1 MTLEGMHQ
9 FHLNFTE
16 GSNIIKYRSSS
27 KRGGGGV
34 IRKFLMSYGLFLLRF
49 WLNCQFVVSDRY
61 LLKGGNEFFSNF
73 TEG

>member
-1 MTLEGMHQ
+1 MHQ

-27 KRGGGGV
+27 KRGGGGGGGNPQ
-34 IRKFLMSYGLFLLRF
+34 IFDELWPFFFLLRF

-61 LLKGGNEFFSNF
+61 LLKGGNNFFSNF